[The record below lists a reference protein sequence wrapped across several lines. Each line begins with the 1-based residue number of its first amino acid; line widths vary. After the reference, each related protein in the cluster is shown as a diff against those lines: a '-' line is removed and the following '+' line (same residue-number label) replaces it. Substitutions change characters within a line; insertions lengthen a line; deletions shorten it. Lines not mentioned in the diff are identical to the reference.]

1 MNSIFRRRFRRPT
14 RRELRGLASESQSK
28 QSDSSH
34 AIDAGTGNEIWK
46 RSLNTP
52 VAQSSLPCDNIDPLG
67 VTGTPVI
74 DESTDAIYL
83 NAAVDGPS
91 GRRHSFSRITEGRL
105 APPGLAGR
113 RRGCARRG
121 TSKFRA
127 ARRNPRMQQ
136 GRYRQVG

>member
-1 MNSIFRRRFRRPT
+1 
-14 RRELRGLASESQSK
+14 LLLK

-74 DESTDAIYL
+74 DESTDKGDIDRSVRSASLSEIK
-83 NAAVDGPS
+83 
-91 GRRHSFSRITEGRL
+91 
-105 APPGLAGR
+105 PP
-113 RRGCARRG
+113 
-121 TSKFRA
+121 
-127 ARRNPRMQQ
+127 
-136 GRYRQVG
+136 

>member
-14 RRELRGLASESQSK
+14 RRELQGLASESQSK

-34 AIDAGTGNEIWK
+34 AIDLGTGNEIWK

-74 DESTDAIYL
+74 NESTDAI
-83 NAAVDGPS
+83 ARIHIRPTTSDCSRPAVGAFSGLYIAPRQNS
-91 GRRHSFSRITEGRL
+91 GRVVTC
-105 APPGLAGR
+105 P
-113 RRGCARRG
+113 
-121 TSKFRA
+121 
-127 ARRNPRMQQ
+127 
-136 GRYRQVG
+136 